1 MGSLLP
7 AHSGR
12 SLARIDRALLILSAC
27 AAALLFVAPGCG
39 KATSISGSVS
49 YEGKA
54 VGNGSIEFQPAD
66 GRGPTAGAAISDGRY
81 QVDSLVPGKKIA
93 QIIAVKK
100 INFAASNEEMERQA
114 KENAVRG
121 DTNGIVERAD
131 EIPADAVGN
140 NREINVQP
148 GKQTVDFELKRKPGS

>member
-1 MGSLLP
+1 MRSLLL
-7 AHSGR
+7 ARFGQL
-12 SLARIDRALLILSAC
+12 LARIDCALLILSAG
-27 AAALLFVAPGCG
+27 AAAILFVMPGCG
-39 KATSISGSVS
+39 KATSVSGSVS

-54 VGNGSIEFQPAD
+54 VGNGSIVFQPAD

-81 QVDSLVPGKKIA
+81 QVESLVPGKKIV

-114 KENAVRG
+114 KENANRG
-121 DTNGIVERAD
+121 DTTGIVERAD

-148 GKQTVDFELKRKPGS
+148 GKQTVDFELKRKRGP